1 MRYTL
6 GTVVIFL
13 SIVLVSIASA
23 SEIYKWTDDQGNI
36 HYTDKPDHQPSERLF
51 IASRPTDNASVQ
63 AQIQTRR
70 DRQAAA
76 AAAAAAAPKGPTLDE
91 IQARARERAENC
103 SKYEERLTRFSQS
116 RHLYREDKNGERVYL
131 GETETQAAREKVR
144 QQVEENCHS

>member
-6 GTVVIFL
+6 GTVVLLL
-13 SIVLVSIASA
+13 SIALVSIASA

-63 AQIQTRR
+63 AQIQARR
-70 DRQAAA
+70 DHQA
-76 AAAAAAAPKGPTLDE
+76 AAAAAAAPKGPTPDE

-103 SKYEERLTRFSQS
+103 SKYEERLTRFSHS
-116 RHLYREDKNGERVYL
+116 RRLYREDKNGERVYL
-131 GETETQAAREKVR
+131 GETETQVVREKVR